1 MHYYDRRREC
11 YNSSSTAID
20 EHANVSGFS
29 LFPNPT
35 TGNVNVSFNT
45 SNSNATTIV
54 VLDVLGKE
62 IYNQTIEVTSNV
74 NHKTIDLK
82 AFSNG
87 LYFVKIINGN
97 DQVIQKIIKN

>member
-1 MHYYDRRREC
+1 M
-11 YNSSSTAID
+11 
-20 EHANVSGFS
+20 
-29 LFPNPT
+29 
-35 TGNVNVSFNT
+35 
-45 SNSNATTIV
+45 
-54 VLDVLGKE
+54 LDVLGKE
-62 IYNQTIEVTSNV
+62 IYNQTIDVTSNI